1 MENKIFLEI
10 YEKLLQEYGFQ
21 DWWPVHKN
29 TDKFLEISIG
39 AILTQNTSWKNV
51 EKAIE
56 NLISANVLNWD
67 KLEKMD
73 TEKLKEFIKPAGFYN
88 QKAKYIKNFIKVVK
102 GKEKSKINREFLLKI
117 KGIGKETADC
127 ILLYGLNK
135 PYFVIDAYTKRIF
148 SRIGLINKNIEYD
161 KLQLIFKKN
170 LPQNIDIYKEYH
182 ALIVE
187 HGKNICKRKPD
198 CSKCVL
204 QYICSKIIDK
214 KREDVFEKK

>member
-1 MENKIFLEI
+1 LENKNLFLEI
-10 YEKLLQEYGFQ
+10 YEKLLKEYGFQ
-21 DWWPVHKN
+21 EWWPVHQN

-56 NLISANVLNWD
+56 NLIRENVLNWNE
-67 KLEKMD
+67 LEKID
-73 TEKLKEFIKPAGFYN
+73 EEKLKTLIKPAGFFN
-88 QKAKYIKNFIKVVK
+88 QKAKYIKNFVK
-102 GKEKSKINREFLLKI
+102 AVKNKDKSEITRDFLLRI

-148 SRIGLINKNIEYD
+148 SRMGMVKKDIEYD
-161 KLQLIFKKN
+161 ELQLIFKKN
-170 LPQNIDIYKEYH
+170 LPQDIDIYKEYH

-187 HGKNICKRKPD
+187 HGKNVCKKKPD
-198 CSKCVL
+198 CSVCVL
-204 QYICSKIIDK
+204 QHLCSKIIS
-214 KREDVFEKK
+214 